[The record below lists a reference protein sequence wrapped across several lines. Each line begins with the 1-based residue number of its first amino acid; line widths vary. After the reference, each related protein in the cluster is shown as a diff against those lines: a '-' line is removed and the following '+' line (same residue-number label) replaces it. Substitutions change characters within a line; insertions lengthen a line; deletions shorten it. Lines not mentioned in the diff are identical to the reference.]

1 MDRNNLSL
9 RWRMIFI
16 IAGILVVLL
25 TPIFLFARAQYIN
38 AYQEAYLGKGDLIT
52 LQVKQIIETVAPYVI
67 TLDDAPGLSRLL
79 QDITSEVEAFEFV
92 ALVEESGRIIEH
104 SNPEMKGKFVPELR
118 NLVPGQAIRR
128 TLPEGEVY
136 LASRAMPLPGQED
149 RTLYIV
155 VGEDAGQ
162 VSPLLLRIAP
172 LFLIPLFVGILIA
185 SLHAS
190 IDRLILRPLDRLIVG
205 AVALGAGDLSHTI
218 ALDRKDEL
226 GVVADAF
233 NEMAQRLKDL
243 VRDLEQRVAERTAA
257 LEQRTVQLETV
268 GLVSKEAAQVRDVI
282 LLLETAADAISEKFG
297 FYHTGIF
304 VLDDVKEWAILR
316 AASSEGGQRML
327 ARGHRLRV
335 GEVGIVGFVADTG
348 QPRIAFDVGVDAE
361 WFNNPDL
368 PMTRSEIALPLT
380 MEDEVIG
387 VLDVQS
393 EVDHA
398 FTDEDISILQLLA
411 DQIAIALHNARL
423 MQGMEGALEELQ
435 EIQADY
441 SRQGWARVAARL
453 RPMAYE
459 YDRVDVSPVP
469 PFPVPSDLREG
480 QVSNIMVKDGATPV
494 MMEEMRLGQRV
505 LGYVGLA
512 DSQRVWTEEEKALVA
527 SVSEQVASALETAR
541 LFEESQ
547 RTADQQLLISR
558 VLQVAAAPDIPS
570 DQVLLQIARVLA
582 HGLDLAVV
590 VFTFPY
596 PDLPFVHPYAV
607 LDPEG
612 NELDLFREEFPLSE
626 EHYIFFRGLTR
637 AELGPMAPLLGG
649 VSSVSTDEQT
659 HRFLT
664 SYNFD
669 QVLYVPLR
677 SAGVH
682 SGFIAMIQRVGDS
695 PLDPDIRELA
705 QNLASQIAVVIE
717 NLNLTAATKRR
728 VEALGQL
735 YNAGVELITVSDV
748 EELLGRAARVAR
760 NVFDAGRAVIF
771 FKNPE
776 AEGYLIGHSV
786 ASPAVLER
794 FPVRSPGEDGL
805 TDEILASR
813 ESILI
818 RDRQRHSGPSHAEAV
833 AASFFSMVAV
843 PLQIGEEAVGVFYLD
858 GESIGQFDE
867 DDRQLL
873 EFFASQVAAAIQN
886 ALQFDKT
893 EQALSVVERQAL
905 YRTNTSEAV
914 TLLTQDGSAAMAQV
928 LRLLGEAANV
938 DVVFYAES
946 IEVEVESEAEMM
958 WRLAEMAR
966 ISEDVDISVIER
978 GRTLS
983 MSTFPYLMAQL
994 RDEGYVQGRP
1004 EEFPPAEQRLLSS
1017 LGMKSLLSLA
1027 VPVEG
1032 RPPGM
1037 VALAGIEEE
1046 ILLGAEEIAA
1056 LQTASAAISNTL
1068 AREHLLRQVRGA
1080 LAEQETLY
1088 EASAELNL
1096 VQTYEGILDV
1106 LREYTLVGENSIN
1119 ISINYFDRPWTEEE
1133 LPTWIYVLT
1142 RWTELPPEAVSDR
1155 YPLQAFPS
1163 ASDILRPDRPVI
1175 VEDVRQDERLDDAAR
1190 QLYVERYGAASTI
1203 FIPLVAGRQ
1212 WIGYVNAIYAE
1223 PRTFPPSAV
1232 RRLVSL
1238 SGQAAVAIQ
1247 NLRQLRT
1254 IEARAR
1260 RERMIREIT
1269 ESIQAAPD
1277 VQGVLQAAVREL
1289 GRALGAPRN
1298 VVHFR
1303 PPEQLREQSAQQTAI
1318 SSEDEV

>member
-1 MDRNNLSL
+1 MFRKNLSL
-9 RWRMIFI
+9 RWRMILI
-16 IAGILVVLL
+16 ITGILVAIL
-25 TPIFLFARAQYIN
+25 TPIFLFARAQYLG
-38 AYQEAYLGKGDLIT
+38 AYREAHLGKGDLIT
-52 LQVKQIIETVAPYVI
+52 LQLEQIIATVAPYVV

-79 QDITSEVEAFEFV
+79 RDISSEVEEFEFI
-92 ALVEESGRIIEH
+92 ALVEESGRIVEH
-104 SNPEMKGKFVPELR
+104 SDPAMKGNFIPELR
-118 NLVPGQAIRR
+118 NLEPGKAVRR
-128 TLPEGEVY
+128 TLPGGDVY
-136 LASRAMPLPGQED
+136 LVSRVMPLPGYEE
-149 RTLYIV
+149 RMLYIV
-155 VGEDAGQ
+155 VGEDVRQ
-162 VSPLLLRIAP
+162 VSPPLLSIAP
-172 LFLIPLFVGILIA
+172 LFLIPLFVSILVL
-185 SLHAS
+185 SLHTS
-190 IDRLILRPLDRLIVG
+190 INRLILRPLDQMASDAAII
-205 AVALGAGDLSHTI
+205 GAGDFSHTI
-218 ALDRKDEL
+218 ALERQDEL
-226 GVVADAF
+226 GVVADTF
-233 NEMAQRLKDL
+233 NEMAHRLRGL
-243 VRDLEQRVAERTAA
+243 VRDLEQRVAERTTA

-282 LLLETAADAISEKFG
+282 LLLDTAVDAISEKFG

-304 VLDDVKEWAILR
+304 VLDDVKTWAILR

-335 GEVGIVGFVADTG
+335 GEVGIVGFVADAG
-348 QPRIAFDVGVDAE
+348 QPRIAFDVGEDAQ
-361 WFNNPDL
+361 WFDNPDL
-368 PMTRSEIALPLT
+368 PMTRSEMALPLV

-393 EVDHA
+393 EEERA
-398 FTDEDISILQLLA
+398 FTDDDINILQLLA

-435 EIQADY
+435 DIQADY

-459 YDRVDVSPVP
+459 YDRVDVNPVP
-469 PFPVPSDLREG
+469 PFPVPDELRTG
-480 QVSNIMVKDGATPV
+480 RASNAIVRDGATPV
-494 MMEEMRLGQRV
+494 MMEQMRLGQRV
-505 LGYVGLA
+505 LGYVSLA

-527 SVSEQVASALETAR
+527 SVSDQVASALETAR

-612 NELDLFREEFPLSE
+612 NELDLFQEEFPLSE

-637 AELGPMAPLLGG
+637 AELGPMAPLLAG

-659 HRFLT
+659 RNFLT
-664 SYNFD
+664 GYNFN

-677 SAGVH
+677 SAGVQ

-728 VEALGQL
+728 VDALGQL
-735 YNAGVELITVSDV
+735 YNAGVELITVSEV
-748 EELLGRAARVAR
+748 EELLMRAARVAR
-760 NVFDAGRAVIF
+760 NVFDAGRAVVF
-771 FKNPE
+771 LQDPE
-776 AEGYLIGHSV
+776 SDAYLIGHSV
-786 ASPAVLER
+786 ASPEVRVR
-794 FPVRSPGEDGL
+794 FPVQPPSEDGL

-813 ESILI
+813 ESVLI
-818 RDRQRHSGPSHAEAV
+818 RDRQRHSGASHTEAV

-873 EFFASQVAAAIQN
+873 EFFASQVSAAVQN

-914 TLLTQDGSAAMAQV
+914 TLLTQDGSAAMDQV
-928 LRLLGEAANV
+928 LRLLGEAAAV
-938 DVVFYAES
+938 DLAIYVES
-946 IEVEVESEAEMM
+946 ITGAEEEML

-966 ISEDVDISVIER
+966 ISEDVDTNEIER
-978 GRTLS
+978 GRTLRVAAFS
-983 MSTFPYLMAQL
+983 YLMEQL
-994 RDEGYVQGRP
+994 RAVGYVQGP
-1004 EEFPPAEQRLLSS
+1004 TVEFPPAEQRLLSS

-1037 VALAGIEEE
+1037 VALIGIKETV
-1046 ILLGAEEIAA
+1046 LLGTEEIAA

-1068 AREHLLRQVRGA
+1068 AREHLLRRVRGA

-1088 EASAELNL
+1088 EASAALNL
-1096 VQTYEGILDV
+1096 VQTYDGILDV
-1106 LREYTLVGENSIN
+1106 LREYTLVGEDSVN
-1119 ISINYFDRPWTEEE
+1119 ISINYYDRPWTEEE
-1133 LPTWIYVLT
+1133 MPTWIYVLA
-1142 RWTELPPEAVSDR
+1142 RWTKLPSEAVSDR

-1163 ASDILRPDRPVI
+1163 APDLLRPDQPTI
-1175 VEDVRQDERLDDAAR
+1175 VEDVRRDERLGEAAR

-1203 FIPLVAGRQ
+1203 FVPLIAGRR

-1223 PRTFPPSAV
+1223 PRTFPASAV

-1238 SGQAAVAIQ
+1238 SGQAGVAIQ

-1277 VQGVLQAAVREL
+1277 VQGVLQTAVREL
-1289 GRALGAPRN
+1289 GRALGTPRN
-1298 VVHFR
+1298 IVHFR
-1303 PPEQLREQSAQQTAI
+1303 PPEQLREQLGQSSSSA
-1318 SSEDEV
+1318 SPEDGE

>member
-1 MDRNNLSL
+1 MSMKNLSL
-9 RWRMIFI
+9 RWRI
-16 IAGILVVLL
+16 ILVITGISLVLL
-25 TPIFLFARAQYIN
+25 LPIFLFARGQYLGS
-38 AYQEAYLGKGDLIT
+38 YREAYFGKGDLIT
-52 LQVKQIIETVAPYVI
+52 LQLKQIIETVAPYVV

-79 QDITSEVEAFEFV
+79 QDITSEVEAFEFI

-104 SNPEMKGKFVPELR
+104 SDPAMKGKFVPELR
-118 NLVPGQAIRR
+118 NLEPGEPIKR

-155 VGEDAGQ
+155 VGEDARQ
-162 VSPLLLRIAP
+162 VSPLWLRIAP
-172 LFLIPLFVGILIA
+172 LFLIPFFLGVLIF
-185 SLHAS
+185 SLHTS
-190 IDRLILRPLDRLIVG
+190 VDRLILRPLDRVVAG
-205 AVALGAGDLSHTI
+205 AAAIGAGDLSHTI
-218 ALDRKDEL
+218 KLDRGDEL
-226 GVVADAF
+226 GIVAVAF
-233 NEMAQRLKDL
+233 NDMAQRIQNL
-243 VRDLEQRVAERTAA
+243 VQDLEQRVADRTAA

-282 LLLETAADAISEKFG
+282 LLLDTAADAISEKFG

-316 AASSEGGQRML
+316 AASSEGGQQML

-348 QPRIAFDVGVDAE
+348 QPRIAFDVGADAE

-368 PMTRSEIALPLT
+368 PMTRSEMALPLA

-393 EVDHA
+393 EKEHA

-423 MQGMEGALEELQ
+423 MQAMEGALEELQ

-453 RPMAYE
+453 RPLAYE

-469 PFPVPSDLREG
+469 PFPVPEELRTG
-480 QVSNIMVKDGATPV
+480 QTSNAMMKDGATPV

-505 LGYVGLA
+505 LGYVSLA

-527 SVSEQVASALETAR
+527 SVSEQVASTLETAR

-558 VLQVAAAPDIPS
+558 VLQVAASPDIPS

-612 NELDLFREEFPLSE
+612 NELALFREEFPLSE

-649 VSSVSTDEQT
+649 VSTVSTDEQT
-659 HRFLT
+659 RRFLT

-682 SGFIAMIQRVGDS
+682 SGFIAMIQRLGDS

-728 VEALGQL
+728 VDALGQL

-748 EELLGRAARVAR
+748 EELLMRAARVAR

-771 FKNPE
+771 FRNPD
-776 AEGYLIGHSV
+776 AEGYLVGHSV

-794 FPVRSPGEDGL
+794 FPVRSPGDDGL
-805 TDEILASR
+805 TEEILESR
-813 ESILI
+813 ESVLI
-818 RDRQRHSGPSHAEAV
+818 RDRQRHSGPSHTEAI

-873 EFFASQVAAAIQN
+873 EFFASQVSAAIQN

-914 TLLTQDGSAAMAQV
+914 TLLTQDGSAAMDQV
-928 LRLLGEAANV
+928 LRLLGEAADV
-938 DVVFYAES
+938 DLVFYAES
-946 IEVEVESEAEMM
+946 IEIEEEML

-966 ISEDVDISVIER
+966 ISEDVEMSAIER
-978 GRTLS
+978 GRTLNVT
-983 MSTFPYLMAQL
+983 TFPYLLEQL
-994 RDEGYVQGRP
+994 RDEGYVQGRT

-1032 RPPGM
+1032 RAPGM
-1037 VALAGIEEE
+1037 VALAGIKES
-1046 ILLGAEEIAA
+1046 ILLGAEEITA

-1068 AREHLLRQVRGA
+1068 AREHLLRRVRGA

-1096 VQTYEGILDV
+1096 VQTYDGILGV
-1106 LREYTLVGENSIN
+1106 LREYTIVGEDSSN
-1119 ISINYFDRPWTEEE
+1119 ISINYFDLPWTEEE
-1133 LPTWIYVLT
+1133 LPTWIYVLA
-1142 RWTELPPEAVSDR
+1142 RWTQLPPEAVSDR

-1163 ASDILRPDRPVI
+1163 AKDILRPDRPII
-1175 VEDVRQDERLDDAAR
+1175 VEDVRKDDRLDPAAR
-1190 QLYVERYGAASTI
+1190 HLYAERYGAVSTI
-1203 FIPLVAGRQ
+1203 FVPLVAGRQ
-1212 WIGYVNAIYAE
+1212 WIGYVNAIYPEAHD
-1223 PRTFPPSAV
+1223 FPASAV

-1277 VQGVLQAAVREL
+1277 VQGVLQTAVREL
-1289 GRALGAPRN
+1289 GRALGTPRN

-1303 PPEQLREQSAQQTAI
+1303 PPAQLREQIEQPSSLT
-1318 SSEDEV
+1318 SSEDEE

>member
-1 MDRNNLSL
+1 MSRKNLSL
-9 RWRMIFI
+9 RWRMILI
-16 IAGILVVLL
+16 IASILVVLL
-25 TPIFLFARAQYIN
+25 TPIFLFARAQYIS

-79 QDITSEVEAFEFV
+79 RDITSEVEAFEFV
-92 ALVEESGRIIEH
+92 ALVEESGRIVEH

-118 NLVPGQAIRR
+118 NLEPGQAIRR

-155 VGEDAGQ
+155 VGEDARQ
-162 VSPLLLRIAP
+162 VSPLMLRIAP

-185 SLHAS
+185 SLHTS
-190 IDRLILRPLDRLIVG
+190 IDRLILRPLDRLIAG
-205 AVALGAGDLSHTI
+205 AAALGAGDLSHTI
-218 ALDRKDEL
+218 ELDRGDEL
-226 GVVADAF
+226 GFVADAF
-233 NEMAQRLKDL
+233 NEMSQRVRDL

-257 LEQRTVQLETV
+257 LEQRTTQLETV

-282 LLLETAADAISEKFG
+282 LLLETAADAFSEKFG
-297 FYHTGIF
+297 FYHTGFF

-348 QPRIAFDVGVDAE
+348 RPRIAFDVGEDAQ
-361 WFNNPDL
+361 WFDNPDL
-368 PMTRSEIALPLT
+368 PITRSEMALPLT

-393 EVDHA
+393 EEGNA
-398 FTDEDISILQLLA
+398 FTDEDINILQLLA

-453 RPMAYE
+453 RPLAYE

-469 PFPVPSDLREG
+469 PFPVPSELREG
-480 QVSNIMVKDGATPV
+480 RVSNSMMKDGATPV

-570 DQVLLQIARVLA
+570 DQVLLEIARVLA

-612 NELDLFREEFPLSE
+612 NELDLFQEEFPLSE
-626 EHYIFFRGLTR
+626 EHYIFFRGLAH

-659 HRFLT
+659 RRFLT
-664 SYNFD
+664 NYNFN

-677 SAGVH
+677 SAGVQ
-682 SGFIAMIQRVGDS
+682 SGFIAMIQRSGDS
-695 PLDPDIRELA
+695 PLAPDVRELA

-728 VEALGQL
+728 VDALGQL

-748 EELLGRAARVAR
+748 EQLLMRASRVAR
-760 NVFDAGRAVIF
+760 NVFDAGRAVVF
-771 FKNPE
+771 LKDPE
-776 AEGYLIGHSV
+776 SEDYLIGHSFAAPEV
-786 ASPAVLER
+786 RER
-794 FPVRSPGEDGL
+794 FPVRPPAEDGL

-813 ESILI
+813 ESVLI
-818 RDRQRHSGPSHAEAV
+818 RDRQRYSGSSHAEAV

-873 EFFASQVAAAIQN
+873 EFFASQVSAAIQN

-893 EQALSVVERQAL
+893 EQALSVVERQAR

-914 TLLTQDGSAAMAQV
+914 TLLTQDGSAAMVQV
-928 LRLLGEAANV
+928 LRLLGEAADV

-946 IEVEVESEAEMM
+946 IEVEEAAAEMQ

-966 ISEDVDISVIER
+966 ISEDVDTSAIER
-978 GRTLS
+978 GRTLRVE
-983 MSTFPYLMAQL
+983 TFPYLMEQL
-994 RDEGYVQGRP
+994 RDVGYVQGRP
-1004 EEFPPAEQRLLSS
+1004 EEFPPAEQRLLTS

-1037 VALAGIEEE
+1037 VALAGIEEA
-1046 ILLGAEEIAA
+1046 ISLGTEEIAA

-1068 AREHLLRQVRGA
+1068 AREHLLRRVRGA
-1080 LAEQETLY
+1080 LTEQETLY

-1096 VQTYEGILDV
+1096 VQTYDGILDV
-1106 LREYTLVGENSIN
+1106 LREYTLVGENSTN
-1119 ISINYFDRPWTEEE
+1119 ISINYFDRPWTEQE
-1133 LPTWIYVLT
+1133 LPTWIYVLA

-1163 ASDILRPDRPVI
+1163 ASDVLRPDHPVI
-1175 VEDVRQDERLDDAAR
+1175 IEDVRQDERLGDAAR
-1190 QLYVERYGAASTI
+1190 QLYAERYGAASTI
-1203 FIPLVAGRQ
+1203 FVPLVAGRR

-1223 PRTFPPSAV
+1223 PRTFPASAV

-1277 VQGVLQAAVREL
+1277 VQGVLQTAVREL
-1289 GRALGAPRN
+1289 GRALGTPRN

-1303 PPEQLREQSAQQTAI
+1303 PPEQLREQMDTSSSA
-1318 SSEDEV
+1318 SSEDEA